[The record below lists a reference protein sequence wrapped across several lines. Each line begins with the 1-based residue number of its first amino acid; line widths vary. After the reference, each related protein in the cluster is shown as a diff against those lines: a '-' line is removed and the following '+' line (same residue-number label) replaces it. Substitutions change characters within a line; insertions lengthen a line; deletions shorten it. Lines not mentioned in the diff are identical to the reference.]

1 MTKGRQVYSKIASHG
16 GAAVFFDE
24 VSSYWLTGFYS
35 TDGVVIVD
43 ADSTK
48 LCVDSRY
55 IEAANMAKANGNA
68 YDDVEVILLD
78 EGVYSAMKNLI
89 KSDKVVFDSSF
100 VTVSRLEKLKEK
112 FPGTEFAA
120 MDDICGEFRMIKSP
134 DEIEKIKTAQ
144 SITDAAFTHILTF
157 IKEGVTEREIAAEL
171 EYFVKRNGGDNMAF
185 DTIAVSG
192 SNSSLPHGVPS
203 DRKIVKNSFIT
214 MDFGA
219 KYHGYCSDMTRT
231 VVFGKADDEMRHV
244 YETVLKAQLKS
255 IGGVKAG
262 MPGSDCHAIAAKVIA
277 DAGYGKNFG
286 HGLGHSL
293 GIEIHE
299 SPRFSPKYDA
309 LIPVDSVMTVEPGI
323 YLEGKYGVRI
333 EDMVLM
339 TEEGCVGLTHSPK
352 ELIEL

>member
-1 MTKGRQVYSKIASHG
+1 MTKGRQVYSKIASLG
-16 GAAVFFDE
+16 DEAIFFDE
-24 VSSYWLTGFYS
+24 VSMYWLTGFYS

-43 ADSTK
+43 KDATK

-55 IEAANMAKANGNA
+55 IEAANMAKKNGSA

-78 EGVYSAMKNLI
+78 EGIYAAMQKNI
-89 KSDKVVFDSSF
+89 KGKKVVFDSGF
-100 VTVSRLEKLKEK
+100 VTVARLDSLKNK
-112 FPGTEFAA
+112 FAEFEFVAVN
-120 MDDICGEFRMIKSP
+120 DICGEFRMIKSP

-144 SITDAAFTHILTF
+144 SITDAAFTHILGF
-157 IKEGVTEREIAAEL
+157 IKAGVTEREIAAEL

-203 DRKIVKNSFIT
+203 DREIVRNSFIT

-231 VVFGKADDEMRHV
+231 VVFGKADDEMKFV
-244 YETVLKAQLKS
+244 YDTVLKAQLMS

-262 MPGSDCHAIAAKVIA
+262 MKGSDCHAIAANVISG
-277 DAGYGKNFG
+277 AGYGKNFG

-309 LIPVDSVMTVEPGI
+309 PIPVDSVMTVEPGI

-339 TEEGCVGLTHSPK
+339 TSEGCIGLTKSPK